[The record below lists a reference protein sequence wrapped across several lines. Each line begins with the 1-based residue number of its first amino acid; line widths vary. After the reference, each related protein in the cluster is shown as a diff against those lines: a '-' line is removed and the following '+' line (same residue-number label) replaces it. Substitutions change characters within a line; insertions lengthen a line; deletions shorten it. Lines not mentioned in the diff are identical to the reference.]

1 MCPKAATFFSCL
13 PPRVARGRSCATAA
27 CPGDSGE
34 DDLIPVELADVLV
47 DVLADV
53 LASVLADVLADVL
66 AGALAGVLY
75 ADVLVGNPEL
85 SSAGGGLASSGAS
98 MYMASRMSDGNS
110 AQEFSYPNM
119 TFQEQGKRTLTR
131 LGRLVA

>member
-1 MCPKAATFFSCL
+1 MCPKAVTFFSCL

-34 DDLIPVELADVLV
+34 DDLIPVELADVFV
-47 DVLADV
+47 DVLAGV
-53 LASVLADVLADVL
+53 LAPVLS
-66 AGALAGVLY
+66 

-85 SSAGGGLASSGAS
+85 SSAGGGPASSGAS

-110 AQEFSYPNM
+110 AQEFSYPSM
-119 TFQEQGKRTLTR
+119 TFQELGKRTLTR